1 MKEEIILSICVPTY
15 NRSFYLRRLLLSLL
29 PQCNELSESVEV
41 IVSDNSSS
49 DDTEILCG
57 SYSKKIKNFAY
68 YRNLNNEGL
77 DKNIVN
83 LCRYASGRF
92 IWIVGDDDYLADGA
106 LGYVLALLANQNDI
120 DFVYLSPQP
129 HVDGSVYIA
138 KECRYDLYHDA
149 LDIIKLVGVNVTF
162 LSAVIVN
169 RRFIPFDVL
178 ERYVGTNL
186 NQLGWVLNSLRN
198 GSKFV
203 FLRSKYVIAQQNNTG
218 GYGLFKVFAANF
230 SDIVSD
236 FFPASSCAN
245 KLLRLSTMKF
255 LLSFFILNGKVWD
268 SPEKNIATICDS
280 AFPDIPQY
288 IMFYKWAYR
297 FPSLLR
303 PFFLMRAYLVKL
315 RSILEKFII
324 KRG

>member
-1 MKEEIILSICVPTY
+1 MKEGIILSICVPTY
-15 NRSFYLRRLLLSLL
+15 NRSFYLRRLLFSLL
-29 PQCNELSESVEV
+29 PQCNNLSECIEV

-49 DDTEILCG
+49 DDTEILCD
-57 SYSKKIKNFAY
+57 SYSKRIKNFTY
-68 YRNLNNEGL
+68 YRNVDNVGA

-120 DFVYLSPQP
+120 DFVYLSPLP

-186 NQLGWVLNSLRN
+186 NQLGWVLNSLSN

-203 FLRSKYVIAQQNNTG
+203 FLRSNYVIAQQNNTG
-218 GYGLFKVFAANF
+218 GYGLFKVFAENF
-230 SDIVSD
+230 SHIVAD
-236 FFPASSCAN
+236 YFPQGSHAN
-245 KLLRLSTMKF
+245 RLLRLSAIRF
-255 LLSFFILNGKVWD
+255 LLYFSTCIRRD
-268 SPEKNIATICDS
+268 SKFTSEDVCSICDNV
-280 AFPDIPQY
+280 FFDIPQY
-288 IMFYKWAYR
+288 ALCYKWLYR
-297 FPSLLR
+297 VPQLLFGVYFVR
-303 PFFLMRAYLVKL
+303 SHVLRWLVFCRSKLFF
-315 RSILEKFII
+315 
-324 KRG
+324 